1 MMNTERW
8 FDEKLQE
15 FRKDV
20 DFSTEELILDLTERI
35 TAAMNTLGINRAELA
50 KRLGVSKAFVTKLLN
65 GNPNMTVRT
74 MVSIA
79 KSLGCDVT
87 IDICPED
94 LELTRVYRPRAKAF
108 DRSGFSEDVTCKPV
122 VVDNTYASAA

>member
-8 FDEKLQE
+8 FEEKLQA
-15 FRKDV
+15 FRNDV

-35 TAAMNTLGINRAELA
+35 VFVMKTIGINRAELA
-50 KRLGVSKAFVTKLLN
+50 RRLGVSKAFVTKLLN
-65 GNPNMTVRT
+65 GNPNLTVRT

-79 KSLGCDVT
+79 KSLGCNVT

-94 LELTRVYRPRAKAF
+94 LETTRVYRPRTTAF
-108 DRSGFSEDVTCKPV
+108 GRDEFSEDVAYKPA
-122 VVDNTYASAA
+122 VVDNNYASAA